1 MLNTGVRKVD
11 SIETSTSTIHYAIL
25 EMVKNL
31 KSDVKEIKSQQE
43 DFRKEI
49 REDVRTIQSSIV
61 TLSSAIVQ
69 KQTTHIRKK
78 VAYVGILGAV
88 LTTVTSMVLY
98 IVHLI

>member
-25 EMVKNL
+25 EMVKDL

-49 REDVRTIQSSIV
+49 
-61 TLSSAIVQ
+61 
-69 KQTTHIRKK
+69 
-78 VAYVGILGAV
+78 
-88 LTTVTSMVLY
+88 
-98 IVHLI
+98 